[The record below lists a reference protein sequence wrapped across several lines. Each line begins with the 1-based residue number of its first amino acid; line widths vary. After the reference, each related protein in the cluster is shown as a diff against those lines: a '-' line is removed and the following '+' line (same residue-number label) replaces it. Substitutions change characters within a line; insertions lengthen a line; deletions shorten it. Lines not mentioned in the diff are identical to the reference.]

1 MTLASRAGAFLALL
15 FMGQVKPRQGRSHC
29 KEAESG
35 ENTPASPRAS
45 QDHGAL
51 ESLTIPRAAEPLI
64 LCCFFPTDK
73 QCKSGPCRLDNSAM
87 GQGPLSAVWSLL
99 LLLWFLVGEAF
110 PESPGLL

>member
-45 QDHGAL
+45 QGWTTGL
-51 ESLTIPRAAEPLI
+51 WSPLPSRELPSL
-64 LCCFFPTDK
+64 
-73 QCKSGPCRLDNSAM
+73 
-87 GQGPLSAVWSLL
+87 
-99 LLLWFLVGEAF
+99 
-110 PESPGLL
+110 